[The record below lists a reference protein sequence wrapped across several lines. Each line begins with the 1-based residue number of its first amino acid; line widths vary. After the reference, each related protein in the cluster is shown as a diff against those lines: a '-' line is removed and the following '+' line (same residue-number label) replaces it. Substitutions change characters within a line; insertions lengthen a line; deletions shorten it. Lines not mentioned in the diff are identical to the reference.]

1 MIQIVESGW
10 QVDDG
15 PIRWHSEHPDVYG
28 YRKAYDHTWG
38 IDSAHR
44 RRILDREAAR
54 DNHPQPDGWL
64 VIAGLIVLPGITN
77 YQRIR
82 WVDELEEACR

>member
-1 MIQIVESGW
+1 MGHRQRA
-10 QVDDG
+10 
-15 PIRWHSEHPDVYG
+15 PPPD
-28 YRKAYDHTWG
+28 
-38 IDSAHR
+38 
-44 RRILDREAAR
+44 LDREAAR

-64 VIAGLIVLPGITN
+64 VIATHTITPGITN